1 MCYTHLNL
9 QFTKLSL
16 AVSAQFT
23 DQIPFLLCKKYAYI
37 HVERYKSN
45 FVHRC
50 IYFSMDNAVSQ
61 TEVYTI

>member
-37 HVERYKSN
+37 HVERHKNN

-50 IYFSMDNAVSQ
+50 IYFSMDNVVSQ